1 MSKAYF
7 VLSSLFCPMNETD
20 EFILDAFKQQ
30 GLANDELIGQ
40 INEEVNAI
48 PEGEVHDKDLAFM
61 NILLEKTG
69 MPKEEVLGFLSAEL
83 NMESVDLSQVEVSED
98 VISILKPEW
107 AKQYEVMPLGQNEV
121 EAEITFANPL
131 DPDAIDTLSTLLGKS
146 INPKLSYRGDILS
159 AIDEAYG
166 NAEETK
172 LHDFFEGMEGEIEIG
187 DGVRPED
194 VSEEDAP
201 IIKYVHSVIKDALE
215 RRASDIHME
224 PLEKKFRVRF
234 RIDGKLQEQPDPPKR
249 LQPSIISR
257 TKLMANVSLAEKR
270 VPLDGRINVKVGD
283 KVIDLRVSTLPTVH
297 GESIVMR
304 ILDKESLSLGLPQLG
319 FFSDDQEV
327 FEDVISMPDG
337 IFLVTGPTGSG
348 KSTTLYSALN
358 AINKPDR
365 KIITVEDPVEYE
377 VAGINQVQ
385 VRADVGMTFSAA
397 LRAMLRQAPNIVMVG
412 EIRDLETAEI
422 AINASLT
429 GHMVFSTL
437 HTNDA
442 PSAVSRLVDMG
453 VKPFLVSASLRAALA
468 QRLVRSIC
476 QNCKQPYSPN
486 SSELAVLGIN
496 EEQATNANFMNG
508 AGCKNCGDKGYRGR
522 KGVFEIF
529 VVNPELEEMIY
540 HNVSIVELRKKAREM
555 GMRSMRD
562 DGFRKVLAGVTTL
575 DEVLMVTTEEE

>member
-1 MSKAYF
+1 
-7 VLSSLFCPMNETD
+7 MNATE
-20 EFILDAFKQQ
+20 EFLTEAFKDQ
-30 GLANDELIGQ
+30 GLVTQESIEQ
-40 INEEVNAI
+40 I
-48 PEGEVHDKDLAFM
+48 LAEAKAQTDSENRADDGVEFF
-61 NILLEKTG
+61 NLLLAQLG
-69 MPKEEVLGFLSAEL
+69 LSKEEVVNFLGAEL
-83 NMESVDLSQVEVSED
+83 SMPTTDLSTLSLTPEVLSLLPAEH
-98 VISILKPEW
+98 
-107 AKQYEVMPLGQNEV
+107 ARFYEAIPLGTDGSSIDIV
-121 EAEITFANPL
+121 LGNPL
-131 DPDAIDTLSTLLGKS
+131 DHDTIDNLSHLLGKPL
-146 INPKLSYRGDILS
+146 NPSVAYRGDVLD
-159 AIDEAYG
+159 AIHQIYGLDEK
-166 NAEETK
+166 EKEK
-172 LHDFFEGMEGEIEIG
+172 DFFDGLGQGDIEIE
-187 DGVRPED
+187 DNVRPED

-201 IIKYVHSVIKDALE
+201 IIKFVHSVIKDALE
-215 RRASDIHME
+215 KRASDIHME
-224 PLEKKFRVRF
+224 PLEKKFRIRF
-234 RIDGKLQEQPDPPKR
+234 RIDGKLIEQPDPPKR
-249 LQPSIISR
+249 LQPSILSR

-270 VPLDGRINVKVGD
+270 VPLDGRINVKVGQ

-319 FFSDDQEV
+319 FFSDDQTT
-327 FEDVISMPDG
+327 FERVINMPDG

-377 VAGINQVQ
+377 VPGINQVQ
-385 VRADVGMTFSAA
+385 VRTEVGMTFSAA

-468 QRLVRSIC
+468 QRLVRAIC
-476 QNCKQPYSPN
+476 QNCKGPYEPTSA
-486 SSELAVLGIN
+486 ELAVLGIT
-496 EEQATNANFMNG
+496 EEQASGATFMKG
-508 AGCKNCGDKGYRGR
+508 AGCGKCGDKGYRGR

-529 VVNPELEEMIY
+529 EVNQEIEEMIY
-540 HNVSIVELRKKAREM
+540 NNVSIVELRNKAREM
-555 GMRSMRD
+555 GMRSMRN
-562 DGFRKVLAGVTTL
+562 DGFRKVLAGITTL

>member
-1 MSKAYF
+1 
-7 VLSSLFCPMNETD
+7 MNATE
-20 EFILDAFKQQ
+20 EFLIEAFKEQ
-30 GLANDELIGQ
+30 GLLSEELLQ
-40 INEEVNAI
+40 NFLDEVNSLEPSQSSGDA
-48 PEGEVHDKDLAFM
+48 GLDLI
-61 NILLEKTG
+61 NIASKNLGLS
-69 MPKEEVLGFLSAEL
+69 KEEITTFLAGELG
-83 NMESVDLSQVEVSED
+83 MQIIDLSQ
-98 VISILKPEW
+98 ISPPDEILSLLSPEL
-107 AKQYEVMPLGQNEV
+107 ARQYEAIPIGDNGSSIDLILG
-121 EAEITFANPL
+121 NPV
-131 DPDAIDTLSTLLGKS
+131 DQDGIEDLSHVLGRS
-146 INPKLSYRGDILS
+146 INPWVACREDIL
-159 AIDEAYG
+159 ALINQIYG
-166 NAEETK
+166 VAESEK
-172 LHDFFEGMEGEIEIG
+172 EQNFLEGLNDQNVQIG
-187 DGVRPED
+187 DGD
-194 VSEEDAP
+194 MGQVSEEDAP
-201 IIKYVHSVIKDALE
+201 IIKYVHSLIKDALE
-215 RRASDIHME
+215 MRASDIHME
-224 PLEKKFRVRF
+224 PLEKKFRIRY
-234 RIDGKLQEQPDPPKR
+234 RIDGKLQEQQDPPKR

-270 VPLDGRINVKVGD
+270 VPLDGRINVQVGE

-319 FFSDDQEV
+319 FFSDDQSV
-327 FEDVISMPDG
+327 FEKVINMPDG

-358 AINKPDR
+358 TINKPDR

-377 VAGINQVQ
+377 VPGINQVQ
-385 VRADVGMTFSAA
+385 VRSDVGMTFSAA

-442 PSAVSRLVDMG
+442 PSAVSRLIDMG

-476 QNCKQPYSPN
+476 QNCKQSYQPSQ
-486 SSELAVLGIN
+486 SELSVLGLTA
-496 EEQATNANFMNG
+496 EQAKGASFMRG
-508 AGCKNCGDKGYRGR
+508 EGCPKCGDKGYRGR

-529 VVNPELEEMIY
+529 VVNQELEEMIY
-540 HNVSIVELRKKAREM
+540 NNVSIVELRKKAREM
-555 GMRSMRD
+555 GMRSMRE
-562 DGFRKVLAGVTTL
+562 DGYRKVMAGVTTL

>member
-1 MSKAYF
+1 
-7 VLSSLFCPMNETD
+7 MNETD
-20 EFILDAFKQQ
+20 EFLLDAFKQQ
-30 GLANDELIGQ
+30 GIASDDLVSEIRSELDSNKEMELQ
-40 INEEVNAI
+40 
-48 PEGEVHDKDLAFM
+48 DKEAAFM
-61 NILLEKTG
+61 DSLLEKTG
-69 MPKEEVLGFLSAEL
+69 MEKSEVLRFLSAEL
-83 NMESVDLSQVEVSED
+83 NMDSIDLSEIDISEETF
-98 VISILKPEW
+98 SILQPDW
-107 AKQYEVMPLGQNEV
+107 AKQYEVVPLSQNEF
-121 EAEITFANPL
+121 EAEIIFANPL
-131 DPDAIDTLSTLLGKS
+131 DPEAIDTISQLLGKS
-146 INPKLSYRGDILS
+146 VNPKLSYRSDVLALIN
-159 AIDEAYG
+159 EAYG

-172 LHDFFEGMEGEIEIG
+172 LNDFFEGMEGDIEIG
-187 DGVRPED
+187 DGLRAED

-215 RRASDIHME
+215 NRASDIHME

-270 VPLDGRINVKVGD
+270 VPLDGRINVKVGE

-319 FFSDDQEV
+319 FFSDDQDT
-327 FEDVISMPDG
+327 FENVISMPDG

-377 VAGINQVQ
+377 VPGINQVQ
-385 VRADVGMTFSAA
+385 VRSDVGMTFSAA

-468 QRLVRSIC
+468 QRLVRAIC
-476 QNCKQPYSPN
+476 QGCKEPHTPN
-486 SSELAVLGIN
+486 SSELSILGIN
-496 EEQATNANFMNG
+496 EEQASNASFMIG
-508 AGCKNCGDKGYRGR
+508 HGCSKCGDKGFRGR

-529 VVNPELEEMIY
+529 VVNPDLEEMIY

-562 DGFRKVLAGVTTL
+562 DGFRKVLSGVTTL

>member
-1 MSKAYF
+1 MNATEEYLTEAFKDQGLVTQELIDQTLEEVKNFEPAESSGDDGLDFMNLLLSKLELPTEEVVNFLGAEMSMDPIDLSMINPSAEILTL
-7 VLSSLFCPMNETD
+7 LSSEQARLYE
-20 EFILDAFKQQ
+20 
-30 GLANDELIGQ
+30 
-40 INEEVNAI
+40 AI
-48 PEGEVHDKDLAFM
+48 PIDMDG
-61 NILLEKTG
+61 T
-69 MPKEEVLGFLSAEL
+69 
-83 NMESVDLSQVEVSED
+83 SVDLV
-98 VISILKPEW
+98 
-107 AKQYEVMPLGQNEV
+107 LG
-121 EAEITFANPL
+121 NPL
-131 DPDAIDTLSTLLGKS
+131 DQDGIDNLGHILGKS
-146 INPKLSYRGDILS
+146 INPRIAYRGDVLEALHQLYGLS
-159 AIDEAYG
+159 ENEKEKG
-166 NAEETK
+166 
-172 LHDFFEGMEGEIEIG
+172 FFEGLGDDEIKIEDNVG
-187 DGVRPED
+187 SED

-201 IIKYVHSVIKDALE
+201 IIKFVHSVIKDALE
-215 RRASDIHME
+215 KRASDIHME
-224 PLEKKFRVRF
+224 PLEKKFRIRF
-234 RIDGKLQEQPDPPKR
+234 RIDGKLIEQPDPPKR
-249 LQPSIISR
+249 LQPAILSR

-270 VPLDGRINVKVGD
+270 VPLDGRINVTVGD

-319 FFSDDQEV
+319 FFSDDQNI
-327 FEDVISMPDG
+327 FEKVINMPDG

-348 KSTTLYSALN
+348 KSTTLYSALH

-377 VAGINQVQ
+377 VPGINQVQ
-385 VRADVGMTFSAA
+385 VRTEVGMTFSAA

-468 QRLVRSIC
+468 QRLVRAIC
-476 QNCKQPYSPN
+476 QNCKAPYQPN
-486 SSELAVLGIN
+486 SAELAVLGIN
-496 EEQATNANFMNG
+496 EEQAVDASFMKG
-508 AGCKNCGDKGYRGR
+508 AGCAKCGDKGYRGR

-529 VVNPELEEMIY
+529 VVGSEIEEMIY
-540 HNVSIVELRKKAREM
+540 NNVSIVELRTKAREM
-555 GMRSMRD
+555 GMRSMRS
-562 DGFRKVLAGVTTL
+562 DGFRKVLAGITTL

>member
-1 MSKAYF
+1 
-7 VLSSLFCPMNETD
+7 MNPTD
-20 EFILDAFKQQ
+20 EYLLEAFSQQ
-30 GLANDELIGQ
+30 GVVNDAMLAEIRQAVDAQSE
-40 INEEVNAI
+40 EEV
-48 PEGEVHDKDLAFM
+48 GDKDLSFM
-61 NILLEKTG
+61 NLVLEKTG
-69 MPKEEVLGFLSAEL
+69 TPEIDVVNFLASEL
-83 NMESVDLSQVEVSED
+83 NMESVDLAEVNPPEE
-98 VISILKPEW
+98 ILALLSPEW
-107 AKQYEVMPLGQNEV
+107 ARQYEAFPLGV
-121 EAEITFANPL
+121 SGAEIEIVFGNPL
-131 DPDAIDTLSTLLGKS
+131 DEDGLDNLTHLLGKT
-146 INPKLSYRGDILS
+146 INPKIAYRGAVLH

-166 NAEETK
+166 TAEDRRMNE
-172 LHDFFEGMEGEIEIG
+172 FFDGMDASEIEIG
-187 DGVRPED
+187 DGVKPED

-215 RRASDIHME
+215 MRASDIHME
-224 PLEKKFRVRF
+224 PLEKKFRIRF
-234 RIDGKLQEQPDPPKR
+234 RVDGKLQEQPDPPKR

-270 VPLDGRINVKVGD
+270 VPLDGRINVKVGS

-319 FFSDDQEV
+319 FFTDDQEI
-327 FEDVISMPDG
+327 FEGVITLPDG

-358 AINKPDR
+358 AINQPDR

-476 QNCKQPYSPN
+476 QSCKEPHTPSP
-486 SSELAVLGIN
+486 SELSVLGIG
-496 EEQATNANFMNG
+496 EDQVSNASFMRG
-508 AGCKNCGDKGYRGR
+508 AGCEKCGDKGFRGR

-529 VVNPELEEMIY
+529 VVNEEIEEMIY
-540 HNVSIVELRKKAREM
+540 HNVSIVELRRKAREM
-555 GMRSMRD
+555 GMRSMRE

>member
-1 MSKAYF
+1 
-7 VLSSLFCPMNETD
+7 MNATD

-30 GLANDELIGQ
+30 EILSDETLSEI
-40 INEEVNAI
+40 ISEVDTQGDNVV
-48 PEGEVHDKDLAFM
+48 GGKDLAVM
-61 NILLEKTG
+61 NAVLARTG
-69 MPKEEVLGFLSAEL
+69 MPEQEVANYLASEL
-83 NMESVDLSQVEVSED
+83 NMDAVDLASLNPTEE
-98 VISILKPEW
+98 IIKLLTPEW
-107 AKQYEVMPLGQNEV
+107 ARKYEAFPIGVSGS
-121 EAEITFANPL
+121 EIEIVFGNPL
-131 DPDAIDTLSTLLGKS
+131 DQDSYDNLTHLLGKM
-146 INPKLSYRGDILS
+146 INPKVAYRGAVLA

-166 NAEETK
+166 AAEDRKME
-172 LHDFFEGMEGEIEIG
+172 DFFGAAGDDDIEIG
-187 DGVRPED
+187 DGLKPED

-215 RRASDIHME
+215 LRASDIHME
-224 PLEKKFRVRF
+224 PLEKKFRIRF
-234 RIDGKLQEQPDPPKR
+234 RVDGKLREQPDPPKR

-283 KVIDLRVSTLPTVH
+283 KSIDLRVSTLPTVH

-319 FFSDDQEV
+319 FFSDDQRT
-327 FEDVISMPDG
+327 FESVIGLPDG

-358 AINKPDR
+358 VINKPDK

-385 VRADVGMTFSAA
+385 VRTEVGMTFSAA
-397 LRAMLRQAPNIVMVG
+397 LRSMLRQAPNIVMVG

-442 PSAVSRLVDMG
+442 PSSVSRLIDMG

-476 QNCKQPYSPN
+476 QNCKQPHVPSPN
-486 SSELAVLGIN
+486 ELNVLGVA
-496 EEQATNANFMNG
+496 EDQVTDASFMSG
-508 AGCKNCGDKGYRGR
+508 AGCEKCGDSGFRGR

-529 VVNPELEEMIY
+529 EVNQEIEEMIY
-540 HNVSIVELRKKAREM
+540 HNVSIVELRKKSREM
-555 GMRSMRD
+555 GMRTMRE

-575 DEVLMVTTEEE
+575 EEVLMVTTAEE

>member
-7 VLSSLFCPMNETD
+7 VLSSLICPMNETD

-61 NILLEKTG
+61 NILLEMTG

-486 SSELAVLGIN
+486 PSELAVLGIN

-555 GMRSMRD
+555 GMRSMRN

>member
-1 MSKAYF
+1 MNATEEFLTEAFKEQGLVTEEMVAEILGEAK
-7 VLSSLFCPMNETD
+7 VLEPALSTGLESLDFMNLLLSRLELSTD
-20 EFILDAFKQQ
+20 EVVGF
-30 GLANDELIGQ
+30 LAAELQVEPIDLSAV
-40 INEEVNAI
+40 NPSEEITN
-48 PEGEVHDKDLAFM
+48 L
-61 NILLEKTG
+61 
-69 MPKEEVLGFLSAEL
+69 LSAENARKYEAL
-83 NMESVDLSQVEVSED
+83 PLGTDGISVDL
-98 VISILKPEW
+98 
-107 AKQYEVMPLGQNEV
+107 ALGD
-121 EAEITFANPL
+121 PL
-131 DPDAIDTLSTLLGKS
+131 DQDAIDNLAHLLGKFV
-146 INPKLSYRGDILS
+146 NPRLAYRGDIIE
-159 AIDEAYG
+159 AIAKTYG
-166 NAEETK
+166 LDQAEKEK
-172 LHDFFEGMEGEIEIG
+172 DFFEGLEGGEIQIE
-187 DGVRPED
+187 DSARPED

-201 IIKYVHSVIKDALE
+201 IIKFVHSVIKDALE
-215 RRASDIHME
+215 KRASDIHME
-224 PLEKKFRVRF
+224 PLEKKFRIRF
-234 RIDGKLQEQPDPPKR
+234 RIDGKLIEQPDPPKR

-270 VPLDGRINVKVGD
+270 VPLDGRINVKVGK

-319 FFSDDQEV
+319 FFSDDQSL
-327 FEDVISMPDG
+327 FEKVINMPDG

-358 AINKPDR
+358 VINKPDR

-377 VAGINQVQ
+377 VPGINQVQ
-385 VRADVGMTFSAA
+385 VRSEVGMTFSAA

-476 QNCKQPYSPN
+476 QNCKEPYQP
-486 SSELAVLGIN
+486 SSAELSVLGITQD
-496 EEQATNANFMNG
+496 QAAGASFMKG
-508 AGCKNCGDKGYRGR
+508 AGCPSCGDKGYRGR

-529 VVNPELEEMIY
+529 VVNPEIEEMIY
-540 HNVSIVELRKKAREM
+540 NNVSIVELRSKAREM
-555 GMRSMRD
+555 GMRSMRN
-562 DGFRKVLAGVTTL
+562 DGFRKVLAGITTL

>member
-1 MSKAYF
+1 MLKA
-7 VLSSLFCPMNETD
+7 
-20 EFILDAFKQQ
+20 IDAAY
-30 GLANDELIGQ
+30 G
-40 INEEVNAI
+40 
-48 PEGEVHDKDLAFM
+48 
-61 NILLEKTG
+61 
-69 MPKEEVLGFLSAEL
+69 SAEDRK
-83 NMESVDLSQVEVSED
+83 M
-98 VISILKPEW
+98 
-107 AKQYEVMPLGQNEV
+107 
-121 EAEITFANPL
+121 
-131 DPDAIDTLSTLLGKS
+131 
-146 INPKLSYRGDILS
+146 
-159 AIDEAYG
+159 DE
-166 NAEETK
+166 
-172 LHDFFEGMEGEIEIG
+172 FFEGVENEKIEIG

-215 RRASDIHME
+215 MRASDIHME
-224 PLEKKFRVRF
+224 PLEKKFRIRF
-234 RIDGKLQEQPDPPKR
+234 RVDGRLQEQPDPPKR
-249 LQPSIISR
+249 LQPAIISR

-270 VPLDGRINVKVGD
+270 VPLDGRINVKVGE

-319 FFSDDQEV
+319 FFSDDQTV
-327 FEDVISMPDG
+327 FEKVINMPDG

-358 AINKPDR
+358 VINQSDR

-377 VAGINQVQ
+377 VSGINQVQ
-385 VRADVGMTFSAA
+385 VRAEVGMTFSAA

-476 QNCKQPYSPN
+476 QNCKQPYEPQA
-486 SSELAVLGIN
+486 SELSVLGIN
-496 EEQATNANFMNG
+496 AEQAANASFMEG
-508 AGCKNCGDKGYRGR
+508 AGCDKCGDNGFRGR

-529 VVNPELEEMIY
+529 TVNQELEEMIY
-540 HNVSIVELRKKAREM
+540 HNVSIVDLRKKAREM
-555 GMRSMRD
+555 GMRTMRE

-575 DEVLMVTTEEE
+575 SEVMLVTTEEE

>member
-1 MSKAYF
+1 
-7 VLSSLFCPMNETD
+7 MNETD
-20 EFILDAFKQQ
+20 ELILDAFKQQ
-30 GLANDELIGQ
+30 SLVDDKLIGEIQ
-40 INEEVNAI
+40 AEINSI
-48 PEGEVHDKDLAFM
+48 PESEVTDRDAVFM
-61 NILLEKTG
+61 DTLLEKTG
-69 MPKEEVLGFLSAEL
+69 MPKAEIINYLSGEL
-83 NMESVDLSQVEVSED
+83 NMEAIDLSDAQLPEETLSL
-98 VISILKPEW
+98 IKPEW
-107 AKQYEVMPLGQNEV
+107 ARQYEVVPIGQNGMEIEV
-121 EAEITFANPL
+121 VFANPL
-131 DPDAIDTLSTLLGKS
+131 DQDSLDNLSHLLGKS
-146 INPKLSYRGDILS
+146 INPKFSYRSDVLATIE
-159 AIDEAYG
+159 EAYG
-166 NAEETK
+166 NGEETK
-172 LHDFFEGMEGEIEIG
+172 LNDFFEGMEGEDIEIG
-187 DGVRPED
+187 DGVNPED

-215 RRASDIHME
+215 KRASDIHME

-327 FEDVISMPDG
+327 FEQVISMPDG

-385 VRADVGMTFSAA
+385 VRSDVGMTFSAA

-476 QNCKQPYSPN
+476 QNCKQPHTPT
-486 SSELAVLGIN
+486 SSELSILGIT
-496 EEQATNANFMNG
+496 EAQASSASFMSG
-508 AGCKNCGDKGYRGR
+508 AGCPKCGDKGFRGR

-529 VVNPELEEMIY
+529 VVNSELEEMIY

-555 GMRSMRD
+555 GMRSMRN

-575 DEVLMVTTEEE
+575 DEVLMVTTDEE

>member
-1 MSKAYF
+1 
-7 VLSSLFCPMNETD
+7 MNATE
-20 EFILDAFKQQ
+20 EFLIEAFKEQ
-30 GLANDELIGQ
+30 GLLSEELLQ
-40 INEEVNAI
+40 NFLDEVNSLE
-48 PEGEVHDKDLAFM
+48 PSQSSGDSGLDLM
-61 NILLEKTG
+61 NLASKNLG
-69 MPKEEVLGFLSAEL
+69 LSKEEITTFLAGELG
-83 NMESVDLSQVEVSED
+83 MQIIDLSQ
-98 VISILKPEW
+98 ISPPDEILSLLSPEL
-107 AKQYEVMPLGQNEV
+107 ARQYEAIPIGDNGSSIDLILG
-121 EAEITFANPL
+121 NPVDQDCIEDL
-131 DPDAIDTLSTLLGKS
+131 AHVLGRS
-146 INPKLSYRGDILS
+146 INPWVACREDIL
-159 AIDEAYG
+159 ALINQIYG
-166 NAEETK
+166 VAESEK
-172 LHDFFEGMEGEIEIG
+172 EQNFLEGLNDQNVQIG
-187 DGVRPED
+187 DGD
-194 VSEEDAP
+194 MGQVSEEDAP
-201 IIKYVHSVIKDALE
+201 IIKYVHSLIKDALE
-215 RRASDIHME
+215 MRASDIHME
-224 PLEKKFRVRF
+224 PLEKKFRIRY
-234 RIDGKLQEQPDPPKR
+234 RIDGKLQEQQDPPKR

-270 VPLDGRINVKVGD
+270 VPLDGRINVQVGE

-319 FFSDDQEV
+319 FFSDDQSV
-327 FEDVISMPDG
+327 FEKVINMPDG

-358 AINKPDR
+358 TINKPDR

-377 VAGINQVQ
+377 VPGINQVQ
-385 VRADVGMTFSAA
+385 VRSDVGMTFSAA

-442 PSAVSRLVDMG
+442 PSAVSRLIDMG

-476 QNCKQPYSPN
+476 QNCKQPYQPSQ
-486 SSELAVLGIN
+486 SELSVLGLTA
-496 EEQATNANFMNG
+496 EQAEGASFMRG
-508 AGCKNCGDKGYRGR
+508 EGCPKCGDKGYRGR

-529 VVNPELEEMIY
+529 VVNQELEEMIY
-540 HNVSIVELRKKAREM
+540 NNVSIVELRKKAREM
-555 GMRSMRD
+555 GMRSMRE
-562 DGFRKVLAGVTTL
+562 DGYRKVMAGVTTL

>member
-1 MSKAYF
+1 
-7 VLSSLFCPMNETD
+7 MNPTD
-20 EFILDAFKQQ
+20 EYILDAFKQQ
-30 GLANDELIGQ
+30 GLLSGDMVAEITA
-40 INEEVNAI
+40 EVEA
-48 PEGEVHDKDLAFM
+48 EGESQVGDKELAVM
-61 NILLEKTG
+61 NGVLAKTG
-69 MPKEEVLGFLSAEL
+69 MPETEVVNFLASEL
-83 NMESVDLSQVEVSED
+83 NMDAVDLAQVNPTED
-98 VISILKPEW
+98 IISLLTPEW
-107 AKQYEVMPLGQNEV
+107 ARKYEAFPIGATG
-121 EAEITFANPL
+121 AEIEIVFGNPL
-131 DPDAIDTLSTLLGKS
+131 DQDGYDNLTHLLGKT
-146 INPKLSYRGDILS
+146 INPKVAYRGSVLA

-166 NAEETK
+166 AAEDRK
-172 LHDFFEGMEGEIEIG
+172 MKDFFGGMGDDEIEIG
-187 DGVRPED
+187 DGVKPED

-215 RRASDIHME
+215 MRASDIHME
-224 PLEKKFRVRF
+224 PLEKKFRIRF
-234 RIDGKLQEQPDPPKR
+234 RVDGKLREQQDPPKR

-270 VPLDGRINVKVGD
+270 VPLDGRINVKVGE

-319 FFSDDQEV
+319 FFSDDQST
-327 FEDVISMPDG
+327 FEKVIALPDG

-358 AINKPDR
+358 VINKPDR

-385 VRADVGMTFSAA
+385 VRAEVGMTFSAA
-397 LRAMLRQAPNIVMVG
+397 LRSMLRQAPNIVMVG

-442 PSAVSRLVDMG
+442 PSSVSRLIDMG

-476 QNCKQPYSPN
+476 QGCKEPHKPGDN
-486 SSELAVLGIN
+486 ELNILGVT
-496 EEQATNANFMNG
+496 EEQASTASFMHG
-508 AGCKNCGDKGYRGR
+508 AGCAKCGESGFRGR

-529 VVNPELEEMIY
+529 VVNQEIEEMIY
-540 HNVSIVELRKKAREM
+540 HNVSIVDLRKKAREM
-555 GMRSMRD
+555 GMRSMRE

-575 DEVLMVTTEEE
+575 DEVLMVTTAEE

>member
-1 MSKAYF
+1 
-7 VLSSLFCPMNETD
+7 MNPTD
-20 EFILDAFKQQ
+20 EYLLEAFSQQ
-30 GLANDELIGQ
+30 GVVNEAMLAEIRQAVDAQSE
-40 INEEVNAI
+40 EEV
-48 PEGEVHDKDLAFM
+48 GDKDLSFM
-61 NILLEKTG
+61 NLVLEKTG
-69 MPKEEVLGFLSAEL
+69 THETDVVNFLASEL
-83 NMESVDLSQVEVSED
+83 NMESVDLAEVNPPEE
-98 VISILKPEW
+98 ILALLSHEW
-107 AKQYEVMPLGQNEV
+107 ARQYEAFPLGV
-121 EAEITFANPL
+121 SGAEIEIVFGNPL
-131 DPDAIDTLSTLLGKS
+131 DEDGLDNLTHLLGKT
-146 INPKLSYRGDILS
+146 INPKIAYRGAVLH

-166 NAEETK
+166 TAEDRRMNE
-172 LHDFFEGMEGEIEIG
+172 FFDGMDASEIEIG
-187 DGVRPED
+187 DGVKPED

-215 RRASDIHME
+215 MRASDIHME
-224 PLEKKFRVRF
+224 PLEKKFRIRF
-234 RIDGKLQEQPDPPKR
+234 RVDGKLQEQPDPPKR

-270 VPLDGRINVKVGD
+270 VPLDGRINVKVGS

-319 FFSDDQEV
+319 FFTDDQEI
-327 FEDVISMPDG
+327 FEGVITLPDG

-358 AINKPDR
+358 AINQPDR

-385 VRADVGMTFSAA
+385 VRTDVGMTFSAA

-476 QNCKQPYSPN
+476 QSCKEPHTPSP
-486 SSELAVLGIN
+486 SELSVLGIG
-496 EEQATNANFMNG
+496 EDQVSNASFMRG
-508 AGCKNCGDKGYRGR
+508 AGCEKCGDKGFRGR

-529 VVNPELEEMIY
+529 VVNEEIEEMIY
-540 HNVSIVELRKKAREM
+540 HNVSIVELRRKAREM
-555 GMRSMRD
+555 GMRSMRE

>member
-1 MSKAYF
+1 
-7 VLSSLFCPMNETD
+7 MNPTD
-20 EFILDAFKQQ
+20 EYLLEAFSQQ
-30 GLANDELIGQ
+30 GVVNEAMLAEIRQAVDAQSE
-40 INEEVNAI
+40 EEV
-48 PEGEVHDKDLAFM
+48 GDKDLSFM
-61 NILLEKTG
+61 NLVLEKTG
-69 MPKEEVLGFLSAEL
+69 THETDVVNFLASEL
-83 NMESVDLSQVEVSED
+83 NMESVDLAEVNPPEE
-98 VISILKPEW
+98 ILALLSPEW
-107 AKQYEVMPLGQNEV
+107 ARQYEAFPLGV
-121 EAEITFANPL
+121 SGAEIEIVFGNPL
-131 DPDAIDTLSTLLGKS
+131 DEDGLDNLTHLLGKT
-146 INPKLSYRGDILS
+146 INPKIAYRGSVLH

-166 NAEETK
+166 TAEDRRMNE
-172 LHDFFEGMEGEIEIG
+172 FFDGMDASEIEIG
-187 DGVRPED
+187 DGVKPED

-215 RRASDIHME
+215 MRASDIHME
-224 PLEKKFRVRF
+224 PLEKKFRIRF
-234 RIDGKLQEQPDPPKR
+234 RVDGKLQEQPDPPKR

-270 VPLDGRINVKVGD
+270 VPLDGRINVKVGS

-319 FFSDDQEV
+319 FFTDDQEI
-327 FEDVISMPDG
+327 FEGVITLPDG

-358 AINKPDR
+358 AINQPDR

-476 QNCKQPYSPN
+476 QSCKEPHTPSP
-486 SSELAVLGIN
+486 SELSVLGIG
-496 EEQATNANFMNG
+496 EDQVSNASFMRG
-508 AGCKNCGDKGYRGR
+508 AGCEKCGDRGFRGR

-529 VVNPELEEMIY
+529 VVNEEIEEMIY
-540 HNVSIVELRKKAREM
+540 HNVSIVELRRKAREM
-555 GMRSMRD
+555 GMRSMRE

>member
-1 MSKAYF
+1 
-7 VLSSLFCPMNETD
+7 MNPTD
-20 EFILDAFKQQ
+20 EFILEAFKQQ
-30 GLANDELIGQ
+30 GLANDEML
-40 INEEVNAI
+40 EEIKSEMASDNTNSN
-48 PEGEVHDKDLAFM
+48 GDQDLYVM
-61 NILLEKTG
+61 NRMLEKTG
-69 MPKEEVLGFLSAEL
+69 MPEQEVVNFLSSEL
-83 NMESVDLSQVEVSED
+83 NMEAVDLTHLNPTQEVLS
-98 VISILKPEW
+98 LLTPEW
-107 AKQYEVMPLGQNEV
+107 ARKYEVFPLGQNG
-121 EAEITFANPL
+121 AELEIAFGNPL
-131 DPDAIDTLSTLLGKS
+131 DEDGLENLTHLLGKS
-146 INPKLSYRGDILS
+146 IYPKVAYRGSVLH
-159 AIDEAYG
+159 AIDQAYG
-166 NAEETK
+166 AAEDRKMSE
-172 LHDFFEGMEGEIEIG
+172 FFDEVDSSDVQIG
-187 DGVRPED
+187 DGLKPED
-194 VSEEDAP
+194 ISEEDAP

-215 RRASDIHME
+215 MRASDIHME
-224 PLEKKFRVRF
+224 PLEKKFRIRF
-234 RIDGKLQEQPDPPKR
+234 RVDGKLQEQPDPPKR

-270 VPLDGRINVKVGD
+270 VPLDGRINVKVGE

-327 FEDVISMPDG
+327 FERVITMPDG

-358 AINKPDR
+358 AINQPDR

-442 PSAVSRLVDMG
+442 PSAVSRLIDMG

-468 QRLVRSIC
+468 QRLVRAIC
-476 QNCKQPYSPN
+476 QNCKKPHSP
-486 SSELAVLGIN
+486 SGSELSVLGVT
-496 EEQATNANFMNG
+496 EEQVSSANFMIG
-508 AGCKNCGDKGYRGR
+508 EGCEKCGDKGFRGR

-529 VVNPELEEMIY
+529 VVNKEIEEMIY

-555 GMRSMRD
+555 GMRSMRE

-575 DEVLMVTTEEE
+575 DEVLMVTTEDD

>member
-1 MSKAYF
+1 
-7 VLSSLFCPMNETD
+7 MNPTD

-30 GLANDELIGQ
+30 GILSDEALAEITAEVESQSNGLIGGK
-40 INEEVNAI
+40 EVAI
-48 PEGEVHDKDLAFM
+48 M
-61 NILLEKTG
+61 NGVLEKTG
-69 MPKEEVLGFLSAEL
+69 MPEEEVVNFLAGEL
-83 NMESVDLSQVEVSED
+83 NMDTVDLSTLNPTEEV
-98 VISILKPEW
+98 INILTPEW
-107 AKQYEVMPLGQNEV
+107 ARKYEAFPIG
-121 EAEITFANPL
+121 ATGSEIEIVFGNPL
-131 DPDAIDTLSTLLGKS
+131 DQDGYDNLTHLLGKM
-146 INPKLSYRGDILS
+146 INPKVAYRGAVLA

-166 NAEETK
+166 AAEDRKME
-172 LHDFFEGMEGEIEIG
+172 DFFGNAGSDDIEIG
-187 DGVRPED
+187 DGVKPED

-201 IIKYVHSVIKDALE
+201 IIKYVHSVIKDALDS
-215 RRASDIHME
+215 RASDIHME
-224 PLEKKFRVRF
+224 PLEKKFRIRF
-234 RIDGKLQEQPDPPKR
+234 RIDGKLREQPDPPKR

-270 VPLDGRINVKVGD
+270 VPLDGRINVKVGE
-283 KVIDLRVSTLPTVH
+283 KSIDLRVSTLPTVH

-319 FFSDDQEV
+319 FFSDDQTT
-327 FEDVISMPDG
+327 FESVIGLPDG

-358 AINKPDR
+358 VINTPDR

-385 VRADVGMTFSAA
+385 VRTEVGMTFSAA
-397 LRAMLRQAPNIVMVG
+397 LRSMLRQAPNIVMVG

-442 PSAVSRLVDMG
+442 PSSVSRLIDMG

-476 QNCKQPYSPN
+476 QNCKEPYTPSAN
-486 SSELAVLGIN
+486 ELSILGVSEDQASS
-496 EEQATNANFMNG
+496 ATFMHG
-508 AGCKNCGDKGYRGR
+508 AGCDKCGDSGFRGR

-529 VVNPELEEMIY
+529 VVNQEIEEMIY
-540 HNVSIVELRKKAREM
+540 HNVSIVELRKKSREM
-555 GMRSMRD
+555 GMRTMRE

-575 DEVLMVTTEEE
+575 DEVLMVTTAED

>member
-1 MSKAYF
+1 MNATEEFLTEAFKDQGLVTQESIEQILAEAKAQADSENRADDGVEFFNLLLAQLGLSKDEVVNFLGAELSMPTTDLSTLSLTPE
-7 VLSSLFCPMNETD
+7 VLSLLPAEHARFYE
-20 EFILDAFKQQ
+20 
-30 GLANDELIGQ
+30 
-40 INEEVNAI
+40 AI
-48 PEGEVHDKDLAFM
+48 PLGTDGSSID
-61 NILLEKTG
+61 I
-69 MPKEEVLGFLSAEL
+69 VLG
-83 NMESVDLSQVEVSED
+83 
-98 VISILKPEW
+98 
-107 AKQYEVMPLGQNEV
+107 
-121 EAEITFANPL
+121 NPL
-131 DPDAIDTLSTLLGKS
+131 DHDTIDNLSHLLGKPL
-146 INPKLSYRGDILS
+146 NPSVAYRGDVLD
-159 AIDEAYG
+159 AIHQIYGLDEK
-166 NAEETK
+166 EKEK
-172 LHDFFEGMEGEIEIG
+172 DFFDGLGQGDIEIE
-187 DGVRPED
+187 DNVRPED

-201 IIKYVHSVIKDALE
+201 IIKFVHSVIKDALE
-215 RRASDIHME
+215 KRASDIHME
-224 PLEKKFRVRF
+224 PLEKKFRIRF
-234 RIDGKLQEQPDPPKR
+234 RIDGKLIEQPDPPKR
-249 LQPSIISR
+249 LQPSILSR

-270 VPLDGRINVKVGD
+270 VPLDGRINVKVGQ

-319 FFSDDQEV
+319 FFSDDQTT
-327 FEDVISMPDG
+327 FERVINMPDG

-377 VAGINQVQ
+377 VPGINQVQ
-385 VRADVGMTFSAA
+385 VRTEVGMTFSAA

-468 QRLVRSIC
+468 QRLVRAIC
-476 QNCKQPYSPN
+476 QNCKGPYDPTSA
-486 SSELAVLGIN
+486 ELAVLGIT
-496 EEQATNANFMNG
+496 EEQASGATFMKG
-508 AGCKNCGDKGYRGR
+508 AGCGKCGDKGYRGR

-529 VVNPELEEMIY
+529 EVNQEIEEMIY
-540 HNVSIVELRKKAREM
+540 NNVSIVELRNKAREM
-555 GMRSMRD
+555 GMRSMRN
-562 DGFRKVLAGVTTL
+562 DGFRKVLAGITTL

>member
-1 MSKAYF
+1 MPRKK
-7 VLSSLFCPMNETD
+7 SLRYSYGTF
-20 EFILDAFKQQ
+20 
-30 GLANDELIGQ
+30 
-40 INEEVNAI
+40 
-48 PEGEVHDKDLAFM
+48 GEKVPH
-61 NILLEKTG
+61 
-69 MPKEEVLGFLSAEL
+69 P
-83 NMESVDLSQVEVSED
+83 
-98 VISILKPEW
+98 
-107 AKQYEVMPLGQNEV
+107 
-121 EAEITFANPL
+121 
-131 DPDAIDTLSTLLGKS
+131 
-146 INPKLSYRGDILS
+146 
-159 AIDEAYG
+159 
-166 NAEETK
+166 
-172 LHDFFEGMEGEIEIG
+172 
-187 DGVRPED
+187 
-194 VSEEDAP
+194 
-201 IIKYVHSVIKDALE
+201 
-215 RRASDIHME
+215 
-224 PLEKKFRVRF
+224 F

-283 KVIDLRVSTLPTVH
+283 KYIDLRVSTLPTVH

-319 FFSDDQEV
+319 FFSDDQET
-327 FEDVISMPDG
+327 FEQVISMPDG

-385 VRADVGMTFSAA
+385 VRSDVGMTFSAA

-476 QNCKQPYSPN
+476 QNCKQPYEPN
-486 SSELAVLGIN
+486 ASELSILGIN
-496 EEQATNANFMNG
+496 EQQASSASFMHG
-508 AGCKNCGDKGYRGR
+508 AGCAKCSDKGFRDE
-522 KGVFEIF
+522 KEF
-529 VVNPELEEMIY
+529 
-540 HNVSIVELRKKAREM
+540 S
-555 GMRSMRD
+555 RS
-562 DGFRKVLAGVTTL
+562 LW
-575 DEVLMVTTEEE
+575 

>member
-1 MSKAYF
+1 
-7 VLSSLFCPMNETD
+7 MNPTD
-20 EFILDAFKQQ
+20 EYLLEAFSQQ
-30 GLANDELIGQ
+30 GVVNDAMLAEIRQVVDAQSE
-40 INEEVNAI
+40 EEV
-48 PEGEVHDKDLAFM
+48 GDKDLSFM
-61 NILLEKTG
+61 NLVLEKTG
-69 MPKEEVLGFLSAEL
+69 THETDVVNFLASEL
-83 NMESVDLSQVEVSED
+83 NMESVDLAEVNPPEE
-98 VISILKPEW
+98 ILALLSPEW
-107 AKQYEVMPLGQNEV
+107 ARQYEAFPLGV
-121 EAEITFANPL
+121 SGAEIEIVFGNPL
-131 DPDAIDTLSTLLGKS
+131 DEDGLDNLTHLLGKT
-146 INPKLSYRGDILS
+146 INPKIAYRGAVLH

-166 NAEETK
+166 TAEDRRMNE
-172 LHDFFEGMEGEIEIG
+172 FFDGMDASEIEIG
-187 DGVRPED
+187 DGVKPED

-215 RRASDIHME
+215 MRASDIHME
-224 PLEKKFRVRF
+224 PLEKKFRIRF
-234 RIDGKLQEQPDPPKR
+234 RVDGKLQEQPDPPKR

-270 VPLDGRINVKVGD
+270 VPLDGRINVKVGS

-319 FFSDDQEV
+319 FFTDDQEI
-327 FEDVISMPDG
+327 FEGVITLPDG

-358 AINKPDR
+358 AINQPDR

-476 QNCKQPYSPN
+476 QSCKEPHTPSP
-486 SSELAVLGIN
+486 SELSVLGIG
-496 EEQATNANFMNG
+496 EDQVSNASFMRG
-508 AGCKNCGDKGYRGR
+508 AGCEKCGDKGFRGR

-529 VVNPELEEMIY
+529 VVNEEIEEMIY
-540 HNVSIVELRKKAREM
+540 HNVSIVELRRKAREM
-555 GMRSMRD
+555 GMRSMRE

>member
-486 SSELAVLGIN
+486 PSELAVLGIN

>member
-1 MSKAYF
+1 
-7 VLSSLFCPMNETD
+7 MNPTD

-30 GLANDELIGQ
+30 GMLT
-40 INEEVNAI
+40 EEVLAEIISEVESEGDSLVGDKDLAVMNGVLAKTGM
-48 PEGEVHDKDLAFM
+48 PEGEVV
-61 NILLEKTG
+61 N
-69 MPKEEVLGFLSAEL
+69 FLSSEM
-83 NMESVDLSQVEVSED
+83 NMDAVDLTQVNPTEE
-98 VISILKPEW
+98 IINLLTAEW
-107 AKQYEVMPLGQNEV
+107 ARKYEAFPLGATG
-121 EAEITFANPL
+121 AEIEIVFGNPL
-131 DPDAIDTLSTLLGKS
+131 DQDGYDNLTHLLGKT
-146 INPKLSYRGDILS
+146 INPKVAYRGSVLA

-166 NAEETK
+166 AAEDRK
-172 LHDFFEGMEGEIEIG
+172 MKDFFGGIGDDDIEIG
-187 DGVRPED
+187 DGVKPED

-215 RRASDIHME
+215 MRASDIHME
-224 PLEKKFRVRF
+224 PLEKKFRIRF
-234 RIDGKLQEQPDPPKR
+234 RVDGKLREQQDPPKR

-270 VPLDGRINVKVGD
+270 VPLDGRINVKVGE

-319 FFSDDQEV
+319 FFSDDQSTFEEV
-327 FEDVISMPDG
+327 IALPDG

-358 AINKPDR
+358 VINKPDR

-385 VRADVGMTFSAA
+385 VRAEVGMTFSAA
-397 LRAMLRQAPNIVMVG
+397 LRSMLRQAPNIVMVG

-442 PSAVSRLVDMG
+442 PSSVSRLIDMG

-476 QNCKQPYSPN
+476 QNCKEPYTATGNELNILGVSEDQA
-486 SSELAVLGIN
+486 SSAS
-496 EEQATNANFMNG
+496 FMHG
-508 AGCKNCGDKGYRGR
+508 TGCEKCGDSGFRGR

-529 VVNPELEEMIY
+529 VVNQEIEEMIY

-555 GMRSMRD
+555 GMRSMRE

-575 DEVLMVTTEEE
+575 DEVLMVTTAEE

>member
-1 MSKAYF
+1 
-7 VLSSLFCPMNETD
+7 MNATE
-20 EFILDAFKQQ
+20 EFLTEAFKQQ
-30 GLANDELIGQ
+30 GLVT
-40 INEEVNAI
+40 EEMVA
-48 PEGEVHDKDLAFM
+48 EVLEQAKDLEPTISTGLESLDFM
-61 NILLEKTG
+61 NLLLDRLELSTD
-69 MPKEEVLGFLSAEL
+69 EVVGFLAAEL
-83 NMESVDLSQVEVSED
+83 QVEPIDLSAVNLSEEIASLLSTENARKYEALPLGTDGISVDL
-98 VISILKPEW
+98 
-107 AKQYEVMPLGQNEV
+107 ALGD
-121 EAEITFANPL
+121 PL
-131 DPDAIDTLSTLLGKS
+131 DQDTIDNLTHLLGKS
-146 INPKLSYRGDILS
+146 VNPRLAYRGDVIQ
-159 AIDEAYG
+159 AIAKTYG
-166 NAEETK
+166 LDQAEKEK
-172 LHDFFEGMEGEIEIG
+172 DFFDGLEGGEIQIE
-187 DGVRPED
+187 DSARPED
-194 VSEEDAP
+194 VSEDDAP
-201 IIKYVHSVIKDALE
+201 IIKFVHSVIKDALE
-215 RRASDIHME
+215 KRASDIHME
-224 PLEKKFRVRF
+224 PLEKKFRIRF
-234 RIDGKLQEQPDPPKR
+234 RIDGKLIEQPDPPKR

-270 VPLDGRINVKVGD
+270 VPLDGRINVKVGK

-319 FFSDDQEV
+319 FFSDDQSL
-327 FEDVISMPDG
+327 FEKVINMPDG

-358 AINKPDR
+358 VINKPDR

-377 VAGINQVQ
+377 VPGINQVQ
-385 VRADVGMTFSAA
+385 VRSEVGMTFSAA

-476 QNCKQPYSPN
+476 QNCKEPYQPTSA
-486 SSELAVLGIN
+486 ELSVLGITQD
-496 EEQATNANFMNG
+496 QAAGASFMKG
-508 AGCKNCGDKGYRGR
+508 AGCPNCADKGYRGR

-529 VVNPELEEMIY
+529 VVNSEIEEMIY
-540 HNVSIVELRKKAREM
+540 NNVSIVELRSKAREM
-555 GMRSMRD
+555 GMRSMRN
-562 DGFRKVLAGVTTL
+562 DGFRKVLAGITTL

>member
-1 MSKAYF
+1 
-7 VLSSLFCPMNETD
+7 MNQTD
-20 EFILDAFKQQ
+20 EFILDALREQ
-30 GLANDELIGQ
+30 GLVTDELIAETNASVEALQ
-40 INEEVNAI
+40 EEPVGGK
-48 PEGEVHDKDLAFM
+48 ELAFM
-61 NILLEKTG
+61 DGLLAKIG
-69 MPKEEVLGFLSAEL
+69 LAEEEIVNFLAGEL
-83 NMESVDLSQVEVSED
+83 SMEAIDLSEVNPTED
-98 VISILKPEW
+98 VLNLLTPEL
-107 AKQYEVMPLGQNEV
+107 ARKYEAFPVGTTGAEV
-121 EAEITFANPL
+121 EIVFGNPL
-131 DPDAIDTLSTLLGKS
+131 DENVQSDLEFHLKKS
-146 INPKLSYRGDILS
+146 VNPKVAYRGAVLHG
-159 AIDEAYG
+159 IDEAYG
-166 NAEETK
+166 SAEDRK
-172 LHDFFEGMEGEIEIG
+172 MHDFFEDMGEDELEIG

-215 RRASDIHME
+215 MRASDIHME
-224 PLEKKFRVRF
+224 PLEKKFRIRF
-234 RIDGKLQEQPDPPKR
+234 RVDGKLSEQQDPPKR

-270 VPLDGRINVKVGD
+270 VPLDGRINVKVGT

-319 FFSDDQEV
+319 FFSDDQAT
-327 FEDVISMPDG
+327 FQQVISLPDG

-358 AINKPDR
+358 EINKPDR

-442 PSAVSRLVDMG
+442 PSAVSRLIDMG

-476 QNCKQPYSPN
+476 QNCKQPYEPT
-486 SSELAVLGIN
+486 SSELSVLGVG
-496 EEQATNANFMNG
+496 EEQVGSTSFMHG
-508 AGCKNCGDKGYRGR
+508 VGCEKCGDNGFRGR

-529 VVNPELEEMIY
+529 SVNQEIEEMIY

-555 GMRSMRD
+555 GMRSMRE
-562 DGFRKVLAGVTTL
+562 DGFRKVLAGITTL
-575 DEVLMVTTEEE
+575 DEVLMVMTTEEE

>member
-1 MSKAYF
+1 
-7 VLSSLFCPMNETD
+7 MNPTD
-20 EFILDAFKQQ
+20 EFVLDAFKAQ
-30 GLANDELIGQ
+30 GLATDELIAE
-40 INEEVNAI
+40 IRTAVDSKPDEEQ
-48 PEGEVHDKDLAFM
+48 EDKDLAVM
-61 NILLEKTG
+61 NELLSRTG
-69 MPKEEVLGFLSAEL
+69 LPEEEVANFLSTEL
-83 NMESVDLSQVEVSED
+83 SMETVDLSQANPTEEV
-98 VISILKPEW
+98 IALLTPEL
-107 AKQYEVMPLGQNEV
+107 ARRYQAFPLGANG
-121 EAEITFANPL
+121 AEIEIAFGNPL
-131 DPDAIDTLSTLLGKS
+131 DEQVQQDLEFHLKKTV
-146 INPKLSYRGDILS
+146 NPRVAYRGAVLH

-166 NAEETK
+166 SAEERK
-172 LHDFFEGMEGEIEIG
+172 MHDFFEDISEEDIEIG

-215 RRASDIHME
+215 MRASDIHME
-224 PLEKKFRVRF
+224 PLEKKFRLRF
-234 RIDGKLQEQPDPPKR
+234 RVDGKLREQPDPPKR

-257 TKLMANVSLAEKR
+257 TKLMANASLAEKR
-270 VPLDGRINVKVGD
+270 VPLDGRINVKVGN

-304 ILDKESLSLGLPQLG
+304 ILDKDSLSLGLPQLG
-319 FFSDDQEV
+319 FFSDDQST
-327 FEDVISMPDG
+327 FEQVITMPDG

-358 AINKPDR
+358 EINKPDR

-468 QRLVRSIC
+468 QRLARSIC
-476 QNCKQPYSPN
+476 QNCKQPYEPSA
-486 SSELAVLGIN
+486 SELSLLGVT
-496 EEQATNANFMNG
+496 EDQVGSANFMEG
-508 AGCKNCGDKGYRGR
+508 AGCEKCGNNGFRGR

-529 VVNPELEEMIY
+529 VVNAEIEEMIY

-555 GMRSMRD
+555 GMRSMRE
-562 DGFRKVLAGVTTL
+562 DGFRKVLAGITTL
-575 DEVLMVTTEEE
+575 DEVLMVTTAEE

>member
-1 MSKAYF
+1 
-7 VLSSLFCPMNETD
+7 MNQTD
-20 EFILDAFKQQ
+20 EYLLQTFEQ
-30 GLANDELIGQ
+30 ANEGFSETVADVWAEVAQ
-40 INEEVNAI
+40 RPEEDVA
-48 PEGEVHDKDLAFM
+48 DKDLVFM
-61 NILLEKTG
+61 DRLLEVTG
-69 MPKEEVLGFLSAEL
+69 FPKESLVEYLAGELGMEPAEL
-83 NMESVDLSQVEVSED
+83 SEVNPTEEALAVVPAD
-98 VISILKPEW
+98 V
-107 AKQYEVMPLGQNEV
+107 ARQYEVFPLELNGT
-121 EAEITFANPL
+121 EIDLALGNPV
-131 DPDAIDTLSTLLGKS
+131 DQDAFDNLSHLLGKT
-146 INPKLSYRGDILS
+146 INPKVAYRGDVLS

-166 NAEETK
+166 AAE
-172 LHDFFEGMEGEIEIG
+172 DRRMSSFFDEMGEGELEIG
-187 DGVRPED
+187 EGQSPET

-215 RRASDIHME
+215 SRASDIHME
-224 PLEKKFRVRF
+224 PLEKKFRIRF
-234 RIDGKLQEQPDPPKR
+234 RIDGKLQEQADPPKR
-249 LQPSIISR
+249 LQPAIISR

-270 VPLDGRINVKVGD
+270 VPLDGRINVKAGD

-304 ILDKESLSLGLPQLG
+304 ILDKESLRLGLPQLG
-319 FFSDDQEV
+319 FLSDDQEL
-327 FEDVISMPDG
+327 FERVIGLPDG

-358 AINKPDR
+358 VINKPDR

-377 VAGINQVQ
+377 LSGINQVQ

-442 PSAVSRLVDMG
+442 PSAVSRLIDMG

-476 QNCKQPYSPN
+476 QNCKRPHEPTK
-486 SSELAVLGIN
+486 SELARLGITP
-496 EEQATNANFMNG
+496 EQASEATMMEG
-508 AGCKNCGDKGYRGR
+508 AGCDKCGEVGFRGR

-529 VVNPELEEMIY
+529 NVDSEIEEMIY
-540 HNVSIVELRKKAREM
+540 NNVGLVELRRKAREM
-555 GMRSMRD
+555 GMRNMRE
-562 DGFRKVLAGVTTL
+562 DGFRKVLAGITTL
-575 DEVLMVTTEEE
+575 EEVLLVTTEEE

>member
-1 MSKAYF
+1 
-7 VLSSLFCPMNETD
+7 MNETD
-20 EFILDAFKQQ
+20 EFLLDAFKQQ
-30 GLANDELIGQ
+30 GIASDNLVSEIRSELDS
-40 INEEVNAI
+40 NKEMELK
-48 PEGEVHDKDLAFM
+48 DKEAAFM
-61 NILLEKTG
+61 DSLLEKTG
-69 MPKEEVLGFLSAEL
+69 MEKSEVLRFLSAEL
-83 NMESVDLSQVEVSED
+83 NMDSIDLSEIDISEETF
-98 VISILKPEW
+98 SILQPDW
-107 AKQYEVMPLGQNEV
+107 AKQYEVVPLSQNEF
-121 EAEITFANPL
+121 EAEIIFANPL
-131 DPDAIDTLSTLLGKS
+131 DPEAIDTISQLLGKS
-146 INPKLSYRGDILS
+146 VNPKLSYRSDVLALIN
-159 AIDEAYG
+159 EAYG

-172 LHDFFEGMEGEIEIG
+172 LNDFFEGMEGDIEIG
-187 DGVRPED
+187 DGLRAED

-215 RRASDIHME
+215 NRASDIHME

-270 VPLDGRINVKVGD
+270 VPLDGRINVKVGE

-319 FFSDDQEV
+319 FFSDDQDT
-327 FEDVISMPDG
+327 FEHVISMPDG

-377 VAGINQVQ
+377 VPGINQVQ
-385 VRADVGMTFSAA
+385 VRSDVGMTFSAA

-468 QRLVRSIC
+468 QRLVRAIC
-476 QNCKQPYSPN
+476 QGCKEPHTPN
-486 SSELAVLGIN
+486 SSELSILGIN
-496 EEQATNANFMNG
+496 EEQASNASFMIG
-508 AGCKNCGDKGYRGR
+508 HGCSKCGDKGFRGR

-529 VVNPELEEMIY
+529 VVNPDLEEMIY

-562 DGFRKVLAGVTTL
+562 DGFRKVLSGVTTL

>member
-1 MSKAYF
+1 
-7 VLSSLFCPMNETD
+7 MNPTD
-20 EFILDAFKQQ
+20 EYLLEAFSQQ
-30 GLANDELIGQ
+30 GVVNDAMLAEIRQVVDAQSE
-40 INEEVNAI
+40 EEV
-48 PEGEVHDKDLAFM
+48 GDKDLSFM
-61 NILLEKTG
+61 NLVLEKTG
-69 MPKEEVLGFLSAEL
+69 THETDVVNFLASEL
-83 NMESVDLSQVEVSED
+83 NMESVDLAEVNPPEE
-98 VISILKPEW
+98 ILALLSPEW
-107 AKQYEVMPLGQNEV
+107 ARQYEAFPLGV
-121 EAEITFANPL
+121 SGAEIEIVFGNPL
-131 DPDAIDTLSTLLGKS
+131 DEDGLDNLTHLLGKT
-146 INPKLSYRGDILS
+146 INPKIAYRGAVLH

-166 NAEETK
+166 TAEDRRMNE
-172 LHDFFEGMEGEIEIG
+172 FFDGMDASEIEIG
-187 DGVRPED
+187 DGVKPED

-215 RRASDIHME
+215 MRASDIHME
-224 PLEKKFRVRF
+224 PLEKKFRIRF
-234 RIDGKLQEQPDPPKR
+234 RVDGKLQEQPDPPKR

-270 VPLDGRINVKVGD
+270 VPLDGRINVKVGS

-319 FFSDDQEV
+319 FFTDDQEI
-327 FEDVISMPDG
+327 FEGVITLPDG

-358 AINKPDR
+358 AINQPDR

-476 QNCKQPYSPN
+476 QSCKEPHTPSP
-486 SSELAVLGIN
+486 SELSVLGIG
-496 EEQATNANFMNG
+496 EDQVSNASFMRG
-508 AGCKNCGDKGYRGR
+508 TGCEKCGDKGFRGR

-529 VVNPELEEMIY
+529 VVNEEIEEMIY
-540 HNVSIVELRKKAREM
+540 HNVSIVELRRKAREM
-555 GMRSMRD
+555 GMRSMRE

>member
-1 MSKAYF
+1 M
-7 VLSSLFCPMNETD
+7 PMNETD
-20 EFILDAFKQQ
+20 EFLLDAFKQQ
-30 GLANDELIGQ
+30 GIASDDLVSEISSELDSNKEMELQ
-40 INEEVNAI
+40 
-48 PEGEVHDKDLAFM
+48 DKEAAFM
-61 NILLEKTG
+61 DSLLEKTG
-69 MPKEEVLGFLSAEL
+69 MEKSEVLRFLSAEL
-83 NMESVDLSQVEVSED
+83 NMDSIDLSEIDISEETF
-98 VISILKPEW
+98 SILQPDW
-107 AKQYEVMPLGQNEV
+107 AKQYEVVPLSQNEF
-121 EAEITFANPL
+121 EAEIIFANPL
-131 DPDAIDTLSTLLGKS
+131 DPEAIDTISQLLGKS
-146 INPKLSYRGDILS
+146 VNPKLSYRSDVLALIN
-159 AIDEAYG
+159 EAYG

-172 LHDFFEGMEGEIEIG
+172 LNDFFEGMEGDIEIG
-187 DGVRPED
+187 DGLRAED

-215 RRASDIHME
+215 NRASDIHME

-270 VPLDGRINVKVGD
+270 VPLDGRINVKVGE

-319 FFSDDQEV
+319 FFSDDQDT
-327 FEDVISMPDG
+327 FEHVISMPDG

-377 VAGINQVQ
+377 VPGINQVQ
-385 VRADVGMTFSAA
+385 VRSDVGMTFSAA

-468 QRLVRSIC
+468 QRLVRAIC
-476 QNCKQPYSPN
+476 QGCKEPHTPN
-486 SSELAVLGIN
+486 SSELSILGIN
-496 EEQATNANFMNG
+496 EEQASNASFMIG
-508 AGCKNCGDKGYRGR
+508 HGCSKCGDKGFRGR

-529 VVNPELEEMIY
+529 VVNPDLEEMIY

-562 DGFRKVLAGVTTL
+562 DGFRKVLSGVTTL

>member
-1 MSKAYF
+1 MNATEEFLTEAFKEQGLVTEEMVAEILGEAK
-7 VLSSLFCPMNETD
+7 VLEPALSTGLESLDFMNLLLSRLELSTD
-20 EFILDAFKQQ
+20 EVVGF
-30 GLANDELIGQ
+30 LAAELQVEPIDLSAV
-40 INEEVNAI
+40 NPSEEITN
-48 PEGEVHDKDLAFM
+48 L
-61 NILLEKTG
+61 
-69 MPKEEVLGFLSAEL
+69 LSAENARKYEAL
-83 NMESVDLSQVEVSED
+83 PLGTDGISVDL
-98 VISILKPEW
+98 
-107 AKQYEVMPLGQNEV
+107 ALGD
-121 EAEITFANPL
+121 PL
-131 DPDAIDTLSTLLGKS
+131 DQDAIDNLAHLLGKS
-146 INPKLSYRGDILS
+146 VNPRLAYRGDVIE
-159 AIDEAYG
+159 AIAKTYG
-166 NAEETK
+166 LDQAEKEK
-172 LHDFFEGMEGEIEIG
+172 DFFEGLEGGEIQIE
-187 DGVRPED
+187 DSARPED

-201 IIKYVHSVIKDALE
+201 IIKFVHSVIKDALE
-215 RRASDIHME
+215 KRASDIHME
-224 PLEKKFRVRF
+224 PLEKKFRIRF
-234 RIDGKLQEQPDPPKR
+234 RIDGKLIEQPDPPKR

-270 VPLDGRINVKVGD
+270 VPLDGRINVKVGK

-319 FFSDDQEV
+319 FFSDDQSL
-327 FEDVISMPDG
+327 FEKVINMPDG

-358 AINKPDR
+358 VINKPDR

-377 VAGINQVQ
+377 VPGINQVQ
-385 VRADVGMTFSAA
+385 VRSEVGMTFSAA

-476 QNCKQPYSPN
+476 QNCKEPYQP
-486 SSELAVLGIN
+486 SSAELSVLGITQD
-496 EEQATNANFMNG
+496 QAAGASFMKG
-508 AGCKNCGDKGYRGR
+508 TGCPSCGDKGYRGR

-529 VVNPELEEMIY
+529 VVNPEIEEMIY
-540 HNVSIVELRKKAREM
+540 NNVSIVELRSKAREM
-555 GMRSMRD
+555 GMRSMRN
-562 DGFRKVLAGVTTL
+562 DGFRKVLAGITTL